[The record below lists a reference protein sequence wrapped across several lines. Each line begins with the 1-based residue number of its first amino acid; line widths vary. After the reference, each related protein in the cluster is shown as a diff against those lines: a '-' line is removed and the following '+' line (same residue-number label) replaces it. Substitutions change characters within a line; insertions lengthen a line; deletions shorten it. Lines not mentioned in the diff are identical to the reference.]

1 MCRGK
6 VMLLVSILVGMP
18 ALATAAVVGGGDC
31 NDIDPNVHP
40 DQPEIPGNRIDD
52 DCDGLADEPAG
63 DFADADGDGAAT
75 ATGDCNDV
83 NANVRPG
90 VPEVPGNLID
100 DDCDGLADED
110 ASDNPST
117 DSVDHDDD
125 GFTIANDLIFYSGFE
140 T

>member
-1 MCRGK
+1 MSLGQ
-6 VMLLVSILVGMP
+6 VMLLVSLLVAAP
-18 ALATAAVVGGGDC
+18 ALAPAAVVGGGDC

-40 DQPEIPGNRIDD
+40 GQPEIANRIDD
-52 DCDGLADEPAG
+52 DCNGLADEPSG

-90 VPEVPGNLID
+90 VPEIPGNLFD

-117 DSVDHDDD
+117 DIVDHDAD